1 MTGAGVKATEPGS
14 VSDSAIALRA
24 LRKEFHRGKDR
35 VVAVDG
41 VSLTVDRGEVFG
53 LLGPNGAGKT
63 TTVEI
68 CEGLQRQSS
77 GEVWVL
83 GKPWR
88 NGGDEAVRQRIGV
101 SLQETRFF
109 EKQTVREILTLFR
122 SFFDEGR
129 TVDEAIRLVSLEDK
143 ADARTM
149 HLSGGQRQRLAV
161 ATALVGKPDL
171 LFLDEPTTGLDPQSR
186 RQLWRVVQEFHAGGG
201 TVLLTTHYME
211 EAEHLCDRVGI
222 MHRGRLIALDAPRKL
237 VAALDGGHVIEI
249 ESPDIGSKIGES
261 DLEGLESVR
270 RHKVTQNMVSLTVDA
285 PHRAVPSAL
294 QWLERRGFPLA
305 GLATRHTSLE
315 DVFVHLTGHHLEEA
329 DE

>member
-1 MTGAGVKATEPGS
+1 VTAAPPAP
-14 VSDSAIALRA
+14 AIELRH
-24 LRKEFHRGKDR
+24 LRKEFHKGKDR
-35 VVAVDG
+35 VVAVDD
-41 VSLTVDRGEVFG
+41 VSLTVTRGEVFG

-68 CEGLQRQSS
+68 CEGLQKQSG
-77 GEVWVL
+77 GEVFVL
-83 GKPWR
+83 GRSWHE
-88 NGGDEAVRQRIGV
+88 GGGEEVRQRIGV

-129 TVDEAIRLVSLEDK
+129 TVDEAIGLVSLEEK

-149 HLSGGQRQRLAV
+149 NLSGGQRQRLAV
-161 ATALVGKPDL
+161 ATALVSKPDL

-186 RQLWRVVQEFHAGGG
+186 RQLWQVVRKFHAAGG

-211 EAEHLCDRVGI
+211 EAEQLCDRVGI
-222 MHRGRLIALDAPRKL
+222 MHRGNLIALDAPRKL

-249 ESPDIGSKIGES
+249 ESPGIGSKVSGS

-270 RHKVTQNMVSLTVDA
+270 RHKVFENLVSLTVDQ
-285 PHRAVPSAL
+285 PHLAVPAAL
-294 QWLERRGFPLA
+294 QWLERRGIPLA

-315 DVFVHLTGHHLEEA
+315 DVFVHLTGHHLQEA

>member
-1 MTGAGVKATEPGS
+1 MT
-14 VSDSAIALRA
+14 AIELRD
-24 LRKEFHRGKDR
+24 LRKEFHKGKDK

-41 VSLTVDRGEVFG
+41 LSLTVNRGEVFG

-68 CEGLQRQSS
+68 CEGLQKQTS
-77 GEVWVL
+77 GEVMVL
-83 GKPWR
+83 GHSLSD
-88 NGGDEAVRQRIGV
+88 GSAESVRQRIGV

-129 TVDEAIRLVSLEDK
+129 TVDEAIALMSLQEK
-143 ADARTM
+143 ADARTL

-161 ATALVGKPDL
+161 ATALVGAPEL

-186 RQLWRVVQEFHAGGG
+186 RQLWAVVRDFQQGGG
-201 TVLLTTHYME
+201 TTLLTTHYME
-211 EAEHLCDRVGI
+211 EAEYLCDRVGI
-222 MHRGRLIALDAPRKL
+222 MHRGKLIALDPPRKL

-249 ESPDIGSKIGES
+249 ESPGIGSKVPEA
-261 DLEGLESVR
+261 DLPPLPDVR
-270 RHKVTQNMVSLTVDA
+270 RHKLAEDRVSLTVDV
-285 PHRAVPSAL
+285 PHKAIPSAL
-294 QWLERRGFPLA
+294 EWLEQRHIELA

-315 DVFVHLTGHHLEEA
+315 DVFVHLTGHHLVEA

>member
-1 MTGAGVKATEPGS
+1 MT
-14 VSDSAIALRA
+14 AIELRD
-24 LRKEFHRGKDR
+24 LRKEFRKGKNN

-41 VSLTVDRGEVFG
+41 LSLTVKRGEVFG

-68 CEGLQRQSS
+68 CEGLQKQNS
-77 GEVWVL
+77 GDVSIL
-83 GKPWR
+83 GYSWR
-88 NGGDEAVRQRIGV
+88 DGGAEALRQRIGV

-129 TVDEAIRLVSLEDK
+129 TVDQAIEMVSLEDK
-143 ADARTM
+143 ADSRTM

-161 ATALVGKPDL
+161 ATALVGVPEL

-186 RQLWRVVQEFHAGGG
+186 RQLWAVVRDFQQGGG
-201 TVLLTTHYME
+201 TALLTTHYME
-211 EAEHLCDRVGI
+211 EAEQLCDRVGI
-222 MHRGRLIALDAPRKL
+222 MHQGKLIALDSPRKL
-237 VAALDGGHVIEI
+237 IADLDGGHVIEI
-249 ESPDIGSKIGES
+249 ESPGIGSKVTEAE
-261 DLEGLESVR
+261 LLVLPNVR
-270 RHKVTQNMVSLTVDA
+270 RQKLTQNLVSLTVDA
-285 PHRAVPSAL
+285 PHKAIPSAL
-294 QWLERRGFPLA
+294 QWLEQRHIELA

-329 DE
+329 DA

>member
-1 MTGAGVKATEPGS
+1 MTAAA
-14 VSDSAIALRA
+14 SAAPAIELRD
-24 LRKEFHRGKDR
+24 LRKEFNKGKDR

-41 VSLTVDRGEVFG
+41 LSLTVERGEVFG

-68 CEGLQRQSS
+68 CEGLQEQSS
-77 GEVWVL
+77 GEVFVL
-83 GKPWR
+83 GQSWR
-88 NGGDEAVRQRIGV
+88 DDGGEAVRQRIGV

-122 SFFDEGR
+122 SFFDAGR
-129 TVDEAIRLVSLEDK
+129 TVDEVIQLMSLGEK

-161 ATALVGKPDL
+161 ATALVSNPEL
-171 LFLDEPTTGLDPQSR
+171 LFLDEPSTGLDPQSR
-186 RQLWRVVQEFHAGGG
+186 RQLWQVVREFHAAGG

-211 EAEHLCDRVGI
+211 EAEQLCDRVGI
-222 MHRGRLIALDAPRKL
+222 MHRGKLIALDAPRKL

-249 ESPDIGSKIGES
+249 ESPGIGSKVLES
-261 DLEGLESVR
+261 DLKGLESVR
-270 RHKVTQNMVSLTVDA
+270 RLKVTENLVSLTVDA

-294 QWLERRGFPLA
+294 EWLEQRGIELA